1 MRLYRRE
8 KVAKLKERYHAFI
21 LMYEYRSCTMISNI
35 LKKSRLTIQAEVTA
49 SNKYGLE
56 GINPKLP
63 PR

>member
-1 MRLYRRE
+1 
-8 KVAKLKERYHAFI
+8 
-21 LMYEYRSCTMISNI
+21 MISNI